1 MVSSQII
8 IIIFF
13 INTVMLSEDKQSFI
27 FSFPNYMSFV
37 SFSSVITLGRALRII
52 VNMSNEG

>member
-52 VNMSNEG
+52 GNMSNEG